1 MQTMANVTMTN
12 LENIKGAIAAKIDS
26 ASFTS
31 WIAPIA
37 FEIENGVLNCG
48 LTNQFSFNYVNSAY
62 GNILRNGKRRQRI
75 NIRM

>member
-31 WIAPIA
+31 WIAPLNFDI
-37 FEIENGVLNCG
+37 INNTVMHVLLQNHCLAEDSLPWCWIG
-48 LTNQFSFNYVNSAY
+48 
-62 GNILRNGKRRQRI
+62 I
-75 NIRM
+75 NNPLVSRSLE